1 MGPLKNKLCLVTGGS
16 KGIGLGISKKLAQMG
31 GRVVLLSRSDQV
43 HLAKEQLP
51 QLNSSEPHLS
61 FNLDVSNPS
70 QVEQLFKDLK
80 EQELRA
86 SVLVNAAG
94 IVHNQ
99 LLTHQKSSSIQD
111 IININLLGTTYMCKS
126 MIKQLVRNKE
136 EGNIINLSSITGIF
150 GNPGNAVYS
159 STKAGIIG
167 LTKSLA
173 KEWGSKNIR
182 VNCIAPGYI
191 NTDMTSG
198 LPAEYKEK
206 IMESVPLKRWGTVED
221 VAQAAEYLTLA
232 NYANG
237 VVLQVDGGLS
247 L

>member
-80 EQELRA
+80 VQELRA

-94 IVHNQ
+94 
-99 LLTHQKSSSIQD
+99 K
-111 IININLLGTTYMCKS
+111 
-126 MIKQLVRNKE
+126 
-136 EGNIINLSSITGIF
+136 
-150 GNPGNAVYS
+150 
-159 STKAGIIG
+159 
-167 LTKSLA
+167 
-173 KEWGSKNIR
+173 
-182 VNCIAPGYI
+182 
-191 NTDMTSG
+191 
-198 LPAEYKEK
+198 
-206 IMESVPLKRWGTVED
+206 
-221 VAQAAEYLTLA
+221 
-232 NYANG
+232 
-237 VVLQVDGGLS
+237 
-247 L
+247 